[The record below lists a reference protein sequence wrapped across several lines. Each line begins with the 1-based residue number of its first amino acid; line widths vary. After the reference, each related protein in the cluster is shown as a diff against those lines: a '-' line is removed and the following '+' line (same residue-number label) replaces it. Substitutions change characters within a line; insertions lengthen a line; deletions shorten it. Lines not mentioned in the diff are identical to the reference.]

1 MKQLKLGTLM
11 LCASLLPGISHSAEL
26 LVPAAADF
34 ATISLNNPW
43 DMADNTDVYPLLWTH
58 NLAAA
63 TATGGVMTGT
73 PRDTDPHFWARF
85 PQIARTTTT
94 LGDRPH
100 P

>member
-1 MKQLKLGTLM
+1 MKKIVGLLTV
-11 LCASLLPGISHSAEL
+11 CAGLVAGAVRAAEI

-63 TATGGVMTGT
+63 TASGGIMTGT
-73 PRDTDPHFWARF
+73 PRDADPHFWAHF
-85 PQIARTTTT
+85 PPIART
-94 LGDRPH
+94 
-100 P
+100 